1 MGGAGGV
8 HAARLC
14 QFLELLLSCE
24 PSGLLPSR
32 GRGLP
37 SHPGCPPALR
47 ACAGRQGEGL
57 WELGSRASRPSSLS
71 LPPWL
76 ICTLPLPAPPTGC
89 LASGGQCPPAGPC
102 LLLVTQGKIQ
112 PRHACYV
119 ALICPCP
126 TWSHL
131 RPRRV
136 ATPPGLPRASA
147 VPTRVPSQSQ
157 PPPTQ
162 GTCPPSSPVLPP
174 HHYTGMC
181 RRDLGP
187 PHAIVNAGP
196 SPHLHPRQAQACP
209 LPPAGSPNTPVYL
222 WASARDGSAPDS
234 HPPPAHLPS
243 HPFSPALQLS
253 LFLLEVSVPVCVWGW
268 GRRGIPVLRSA
279 GAWPSAPGQRGMG
292 GCGGPRR
299 LPDSPRV
306 AGACGGLPGG
316 TEQALGVGGEGP
328 QGPSSCPRP
337 SPPSRLRI
345 HGGGRMGQRR
355 PVRGQKGGFFFGKT
369 CRQHPRMNSRGASH
383 HTVSSQSGD
392 SRR

>member
-1 MGGAGGV
+1 MGAGEQGIKTFIPV
-8 HAARLC
+8 TPPLVNMHPASPCTPHRL
-14 QFLELLLSCE
+14 
-24 PSGLLPSR
+24 
-32 GRGLP
+32 
-37 SHPGCPPALR
+37 
-47 ACAGRQGEGL
+47 
-57 WELGSRASRPSSLS
+57 LGFWGPVPSSWS
-71 LPPWL
+71 
-76 ICTLPLPAPPTGC
+76 LPAPSHTGKDPAPAC
-89 LASGGQCPPAGPC
+89 LLRGSDLSLSHLEPPAPQEG
-102 LLLVTQGKIQ
+102 GD
-112 PRHACYV
+112 
-119 ALICPCP
+119 
-126 TWSHL
+126 
-131 RPRRV
+131 
-136 ATPPGLPRASA
+136 PPGLPRASA

-162 GTCPPSSPVLPP
+162 GTCPPLSPVLPP

-268 GRRGIPVLRSA
+268 GRRGIPVLSSA

-345 HGGGRMGQRR
+345 HGGGRMGQRW